1 MVIIDYLFLLIGEA
15 RKHFKTCV
23 NILSTIK
30 NENNEKYLILRK
42 RYFTECPVEEQ
53 PDDGLNLLVDPQ
65 ILQSPGSRSGI
76 SEYDLPPQA
85 ADACAMPYEPVQLAQ
100 EQSIS
105 PNAGSPYREPPP
117 YKPPPKVMHHAYK
130 NQQKYGEC
138 VDEYKNALRAMG
150 RASGG
155 PIDDPDSLPF
165 TPTEELP
172 PPEIPPKSKPLKDD
186 SNLTMQLKQQE
197 TISFQENEDKENGIK
212 TPIDQNVDRMKTLDK
227 QISVKEATR
236 KFNRIASEEEAAK
249 VTSPPSKKK
258 PEKVSL
264 RFTLLTSFFFFAF
277 ASHLFHSMKLLIEN
291 K

>member
-1 MVIIDYLFLLIGEA
+1 MISLAIIGNLFLSIGEA

-30 NENNEKYLILRK
+30 NESNEKYLILRK
-42 RYFTECPVEEQ
+42 RYFTECPVEDQ
-53 PDDGLNLLVDPQ
+53 QDDGLNLLVDPQ
-65 ILQSPGSRSGI
+65 MLQSPGSRSGI

-85 ADACAMPYEPVQLAQ
+85 VDVCSMPYEPVPLAS
-100 EQSIS
+100 EQPMQMSS
-105 PNAGSPYREPPP
+105 NASSPYREPPP

-138 VDEYKNALRAMG
+138 VDEYKHALRAIG
-150 RASGG
+150 RASAGS
-155 PIDDPDSLPF
+155 IDDADSLPI
-165 TPTEELP
+165 TSAEELP

-197 TISFQENEDKENGIK
+197 TISSQENEDKENVIK
-212 TPIDQNVDRMKTLDK
+212 TSIDPNVERIKTLDK

-249 VTSPPSKKK
+249 VTSPPTKKK

-264 RFTLLTSFFFFAF
+264 HFTL
-277 ASHLFHSMKLLIEN
+277 
-291 K
+291 